1 VGKTWRRL
9 LLRGRMMRRWRNEVC
24 ITLTSPCRRP
34 MGDDRMVHL
43 GADDGLKP
51 LLVFFLNAYPFF
63 WVPRKPYLILYTH
76 ITRKY
81 TLTESLKCI
90 LTHVQ
95 RVPNEKTHYNFPIFR
110 TTLWAKTVLEWWSPK
125 KRVSYSVLVGF
136 YSYFW
141 ESVLSLS
148 KKQKNESGFCVF

>member
-1 VGKTWRRL
+1 MGKTWRRL

-125 KRVSYSVLVGF
+125 KGWVTQFLLVSILIFEKVF
-136 YSYFW
+136 FHCQ
-141 ESVLSLS
+141 